1 MRSALALGTA
11 LAVCCIG
18 FEVIS
23 AEAEEPSVATLMEN
37 VKRLAERVEEMERS
51 RAEDQRRIR
60 ELEEKLE
67 TDRYADESDE
77 ASVVEA
83 EATGP
88 VGGAAT
94 GQGNLLNPAITAFLD
109 MGGSWSSDKDNKAR
123 NRFTLREAELDFRA
137 AVSPRADGVL
147 VIAIGEEIKDP
158 FGDVETDW
166 EFEVEEGYL
175 DVHTLPWDLALK
187 AGKFRA
193 SFGRNNLLH
202 THDLPQVTRPLAV
215 QAFLGP
221 EGLATVGASLS
232 WLVPNPW
239 DRYVELAAQVVNA
252 DGGSESPILI
262 GPGAKNPAVLSHLKL
277 FQDVGDTGSL
287 ELGTSFLY
295 SRASGDFDDS
305 YVLGADA
312 TYMWRDP
319 QKPDFRSLL
328 LQGEFFWSRSDF
340 LDQFGGIIRDDNWG
354 VYVFGQYQFTQ
365 NWYAGIRYDYT
376 DFPNLEVRHQTDSD
390 WAISPY
396 VTWYLYEALRL
407 RLEYQHLDRDQ
418 MGRDDT
424 EDAIFLGLTF
434 YIGAHPPHPYWV
446 NR

>member
-1 MRSALALGTA
+1 MRGTLALGTA

-18 FEVIS
+18 FEAIP

-37 VKRLAERVEEMERS
+37 VKQLAERVEEMERS
-51 RAEDQRRIR
+51 RAADQRRIR
-60 ELEEKLE
+60 ELEEQRE

-77 ASVVEA
+77 ASVAEVEA
-83 EATGP
+83 TA
-88 VGGAAT
+88 VAGAAT

-137 AVSPRADGVL
+137 AVTPRADGVL
-147 VIAIGEEIKDP
+147 VIAIGEEIEDP
-158 FGDVETDW
+158 FGDVEIDFK
-166 EFEVEEGYL
+166 FELDEGYL
-175 DVHTLPWDLALK
+175 DVHTLPWDFALR
-187 AGKFRA
+187 AGKFRSA
-193 SFGRNNLLH
+193 FGRNNLLH

-221 EGLATVGASLS
+221 EGLATVGVSLS

-239 DRYVELAAQVVNA
+239 DQYLELAAQVVNA
-252 DGGSESPILI
+252 DGGSESPILD
-262 GPGAKNPAVLSHLKL
+262 GPGAANPAVLSHLKL

-295 SRASGDFDDS
+295 SRASGGRDDG
-305 YVLGADA
+305 YTVGADV

-319 QKPDFRSLL
+319 AAADFRSLL
-328 LQGEFFWSRSDF
+328 FQGELFWSNSDF
-340 LDQFGGIIRDDNWG
+340 DDGTSDDYWG
-354 VYVFGQYQFTQ
+354 FYAFGQCQFAQ

-376 DFPNLEVRHQTDSD
+376 DFPNLEVRRQTDSD

-396 VTWYLYEALRL
+396 VTWYLYEPLRL
-407 RLEYQHLDRDQ
+407 RLEYQHLERDLL
-418 MGRDDT
+418 GRDDS
-424 EDAIFLGLTF
+424 EDSILLGLTF
-434 YIGAHPPHPYWV
+434 YFGAHPPHPYWV

>member
-1 MRSALALGTA
+1 MRSALALGAA
-11 LAVCCIG
+11 LVVCCIG
-18 FEVIS
+18 SEAIS
-23 AEAEEPSVATLMEN
+23 EEAEEPSVATLMEN
-37 VKRLAERVEEMERS
+37 VKRLAERVEEMEHS

-60 ELEEKLE
+60 ELEEQLE

-77 ASVVEA
+77 ASVAEA

-137 AVSPRADGVL
+137 AVTPRADGVL
-147 VIAIGEEIKDP
+147 VIAIGEEIEDP
-158 FGDVETDW
+158 FGDVEIDFK
-166 EFEVEEGYL
+166 FELEEGYL
-175 DVHTLPWDLALK
+175 DVHTLPWDLALRT
-187 AGKFRA
+187 GKFRSA
-193 SFGRNNLLH
+193 FGRNNLLH

-262 GPGAKNPAVLSHLKL
+262 GPGAENPAVLSHLKL

-295 SRASGDFDDS
+295 SRASGGRDDG
-305 YVLGADA
+305 YTVGADV

-319 QKPDFRSLL
+319 AAADFRSLL
-328 LQGEFFWSRSDF
+328 FQGELFWSNSDF
-340 LDQFGGIIRDDNWG
+340 DDGNSDDYWG
-354 VYVFGQYQFTQ
+354 FYAFGQYQFAQ

-376 DFPNLEVRHQTDSD
+376 DFPNLEERRQTDSD

-396 VTWYLYEALRL
+396 VTWYLYEPLRL

-424 EDAIFLGLTF
+424 EDAIFLALTF
-434 YIGAHPPHPYWV
+434 YFGAHPPHPYWV

>member
-18 FEVIS
+18 FEAIS

-83 EATGP
+83 EATGS

-137 AVSPRADGVL
+137 AVSPRADSVL

-252 DGGSESPILI
+252 DGGSDSPILK
-262 GPGAKNPAVLSHLKL
+262 GPGANNPAVLSHLKL

-287 ELGTSFLY
+287 ELGTSFQY

-312 TYMWRDP
+312 TYMWRHP

-340 LDQFGGIIRDDNWG
+340 RDAFGDIIRDDNLG
-354 VYVFGQYQFTQ
+354 VYVFSQYQFAQ

>member
-1 MRSALALGTA
+1 MRSAHALGTA

-18 FEVIS
+18 FEAIS

-37 VKRLAERVEEMERS
+37 VKHLAERVEEMERS
-51 RAEDQRRIR
+51 RTEDQRRIR
-60 ELEEKLE
+60 ELEEQLE
-67 TDRYADESDE
+67 TDHYADEADE

-83 EATGP
+83 EATDSES
-88 VGGAAT
+88 GAAI

-109 MGGSWSSDKDNKAR
+109 MGGSWSGDKDNKAR

-137 AVSPRADGVL
+137 AVAPRADGVL

-202 THDLPQVTRPLAV
+202 THDLAQVTRPLAV

-262 GPGAKNPAVLSHLKL
+262 GPGADNPAVLSHLKL

-295 SRASGDFDDS
+295 SRASGGRDDG
-305 YVLGADA
+305 YTVGADV

-319 QKPDFRSLL
+319 AAADFRSLL
-328 LQGEFFWSRSDF
+328 FQGELFWSNSDF
-340 LDQFGGIIRDDNWG
+340 DNGNSDDYWGG
-354 VYVFGQYQFTQ
+354 YVFGQYQFAQ

-376 DFPNLEVRHQTDSD
+376 DFPDLEVRRQTGSD

-396 VTWYLYEALRL
+396 VTWYLFEALRL
-407 RLEYQHLDRDQ
+407 RLEYQHLDRDHVD
-418 MGRDDT
+418 RNDT
-424 EDAIFLGLTF
+424 EDAILLGLTF

>member
-1 MRSALALGTA
+1 MRSALALGAA

-18 FEVIS
+18 SEAIS
-23 AEAEEPSVATLMEN
+23 EEAEEPSVAALMEN
-37 VKRLAERVEEMERS
+37 VKRLTERVEEMERS

-60 ELEEKLE
+60 ELEERLD

-83 EATGP
+83 EATGS
-88 VGGAAT
+88 VGDAAT

-109 MGGSWSSDKDNKAR
+109 MGGSWSSDTDNKAR

-295 SRASGDFDDS
+295 SRASGGRDDG
-305 YVLGADA
+305 YTVGADV

-319 QKPDFRSLL
+319 AAADFRSLL
-328 LQGEFFWSRSDF
+328 FQGELFWSNSDF
-340 LDQFGGIIRDDNWG
+340 DDGNSDDYWG
-354 VYVFGQYQFTQ
+354 FYAFGQYQFAQ

-376 DFPNLEVRHQTDSD
+376 DFPNLEVRRQTDSD

-396 VTWYLYEALRL
+396 VAWYLFEALRL

-424 EDAIFLGLTF
+424 EDAILLGLTF